1 MENNKIYCVE
11 CFKNV
16 QYHIMQKPVTI
27 TVKDIQITYTE
38 KSAICNEC
46 GAEIYHPAINDYN
59 VNARKEAYLKAIID
73 INQKSSTDLK
83 EILEEQKKLKEE
95 LLAICEENSQ
105 LKKENKKVKL
115 EATREF
121 ADLAIKTICE
131 QVCAPTPS
139 ESYIV
144 EKCNQIIDDL
154 AKKAV
159 GEEK

>member
-11 CFKNV
+11 CSKNV
-16 QYHIMQKPVTI
+16 QYHIKQKPVTI
-27 TVKDIQITYTE
+27 IVKDIEVTYIE
-38 KSAICNEC
+38 KSSICNEC
-46 GAEIYHPAINDYN
+46 GDEIYHPAINDYN
-59 VNARKEAYLKAIID
+59 VNAREEAYLKAIID
-73 INQKSSTDLK
+73 INQKISASLK

-95 LLAICEENSQ
+95 FLVISEENLK

-144 EKCNQIIDDL
+144 EKCNQIIDNL

-159 GEEK
+159 GENK